1 VPTVTVNGVL
11 LAGASPRVPG
21 CSLRTD
27 VTGIAEG
34 DHSVGLVVTGTEPSG
49 TGTLIDDAAATTSG
63 AVTFGPTDVHDVI
76 DGLGLVMQDNG
87 YHLLVTVSVDGATA
101 VSLPIWLACGA
112 AQHQGSAV
120 RMTFAAEW
128 DSGGAVGSPAP
139 ARLPAD
145 FALVATSSMGTAT
158 CTYPAGDAQ
167 LTCVYQ
173 LTETEDGQVPTSL
186 KVSGLGTYTVVER
199 NLPAGW
205 APDPTTVG
213 VFAANPTLPGAG
225 GAGSMIQAAESGGAA
240 QLHTVVNVR
249 QSGTAAVGSY
259 WLAASDGGV
268 FAFGDAGFHGS
279 MGATPLNEPIVGMAA
294 SPSGDGYW
302 LVASDGGVFAF
313 GGAGFHGS
321 MGATPLNEPIV
332 GMAAS
337 ASGDGYWLVAS
348 DGGVFAFGD
357 AGFHGSMGA
366 TPLHAPVV
374 GMAASPSGDGYWM
387 VASDGGI
394 FAFGDAGFHGS
405 FASGGPDRSIVAVDP
420 TPTGAGYRLITA
432 DGWVYTF
439 GDAGS
444 GGVLGTVSLAAPIV
458 GVASR

>member
-1 VPTVTVNGVL
+1 MAAKVAGALLLASVAVGAAGAAGAADAGVPTVTVNGVL

-21 CSLRTD
+21 CSLLTD
-27 VTGIAEG
+27 VTGVAEG

-49 TGTLIDDAAATTSG
+49 TGTLIDVAAATSSG
-63 AVTFGPTDVHDVI
+63 AATFGPTDVHDVI

-112 AQHQGSAV
+112 AQHQGSSV
-120 RMTFAAEW
+120 HMTFAVEW
-128 DSGGAVGSPAP
+128 DPGGAVGSLPP
-139 ARLPAD
+139 PRLPAD

-158 CTYPAGDAQ
+158 CTYPAPGAP
-167 LTCVYQ
+167 LACVYQ
-173 LTETEDGQVPTSL
+173 LTETEDGKVPTSL
-186 KVSGLGTYTVVER
+186 KVGGLATYTVVER

-213 VFAANPTLPGAG
+213 VFAADPALPGAG
-225 GAGSMIQAAESGGAA
+225 GAGSMVQAAESGPAT

-249 QSGTAAVGSY
+249 PSGTAAVGTY
-259 WLAASDGGV
+259 WLVASDGGV

-279 MGATPLNEPIVGMAA
+279 MGATPLRAPVVGMAA
-294 SPSGDGYW
+294 SP
-302 LVASDGGVFAF
+302 
-313 GGAGFHGS
+313 
-321 MGATPLNEPIV
+321 
-332 GMAAS
+332 
-337 ASGDGYWLVAS
+337 SGDGYWLVAS

-366 TPLHAPVV
+366 TPLNQPIV
-374 GMAASPSGDGYWM
+374 GMAAVPTGGGYWL
-387 VASDGGI
+387 VASDGGV

-405 FASGGPDRSIVAVDP
+405 LPSGGPGGIVAMDP

-432 DGWVYTF
+432 DGWVSTF

-444 GGVLGTVSLAAPIV
+444 GGVLGTVSLAAPVV